1 MTRGFWFGLAI
12 LAGSA
17 IGSPV
22 RADAPASC
30 TATDDVGGTAS
41 SLPHVAGVLRPGD
54 TLKVLAIGSA
64 NLFRPE
70 ASFAPG
76 SLIDQSVGG
85 ARQTTVPPAQILT
98 EEPSGTAF
106 PQQMANAL
114 EKLVPGVTV
123 KVTTRGGRGLSAAD
137 QLAMLSEAVDHDRFQ
152 LVLWQ
157 TGTVEAVRNLPPSD
171 FAQTLADG
179 VEKSTQAG
187 ADVVLVDPQ
196 FSRFLQTNS
205 NIDPYQQAFQLVGSM
220 PNVTVFHRFDLM
232 RNWVNDGQIDLERT
246 PKANRLK
253 AVQHLHQCLGG
264 TLARLI
270 LSGAH
275 LP

>member
-1 MTRGFWFGLAI
+1 MTRPFWLAI
-12 LAGSA
+12 A
-17 IGSPV
+17 ILTSFTMATV
-22 RADAPASC
+22 ARADVPTNCAISDNAGGPASP
-30 TATDDVGGTAS
+30 
-41 SLPHVAGVLRPGD
+41 LPHVASVLRPGD
-54 TLKVLAIGSA
+54 TLNVLAIGSA

-76 SLIDQSVGG
+76 SLMNQATGG
-85 ARQTTVPPAQILT
+85 AKLTNVPPAQVIT

-106 PQQMANAL
+106 PQRMANSL

-137 QLAMLSEAVDHDRFQ
+137 QLAMLSEAIGHEKFQ

-187 ADVVLVDPQ
+187 ADVVLIDPQ

-205 NIDPYQQAFQLVGSM
+205 NIDPYQQAFQVVGSM
-220 PNVTVFHRFDLM
+220 PSVTVFHRFDLM

-246 PKANRLK
+246 PKANRTK
-253 AVQHLHQCLGG
+253 AVQHLHECLGSE
-264 TLARLI
+264 LARLV

-275 LP
+275 SQ